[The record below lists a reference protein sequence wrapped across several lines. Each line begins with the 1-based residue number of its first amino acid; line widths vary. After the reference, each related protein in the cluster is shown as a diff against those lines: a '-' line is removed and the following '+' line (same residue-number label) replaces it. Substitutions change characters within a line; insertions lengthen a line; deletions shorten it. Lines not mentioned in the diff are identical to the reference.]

1 MGKKVNNTKH
11 ALEKGLLYIFNNEIE
26 EPREFKK
33 IMKEVTQ
40 MKSTTKIVSKM
51 ILLVIVFTLI
61 ALTCHFSKSMILTV
75 LVGSIVAPI
84 LTVRF
89 YFLLFDLKRT
99 LKGRKSDVDSKD

>member
-26 EPREFKK
+26 KPRKFKK

-51 ILLVIVFTLI
+51 ILLIIVFTLI
-61 ALTCHFSKSMILTV
+61 ALACHFSKSMILTV

-89 YFLLFDLKRT
+89 YFLLFDLERMLKR
-99 LKGRKSDVDSKD
+99 RKSDASNDD

>member
-26 EPREFKK
+26 KPREVKK

-40 MKSTTKIVSKM
+40 MKSTTKIVSKI
-51 ILLVIVFTLI
+51 ILLVIVFTLV
-61 ALTCHFSKSMILTV
+61 ALACHFSKSMALTV
-75 LVGSIVAPI
+75 LVGSVVSPI

-89 YFLLFDLKRT
+89 YFLLFDLKKT
-99 LKGRKSDVDSKD
+99 LKGRKSDVDSND